1 MRENVPLV
9 ICVCCLGAG
18 GNAGIGKAAA
28 LEFAKMGAR
37 VVIASRNLKK
47 SEKARD
53 EIISESK
60 NKNVI
65 YVVAMLSPKLYTTN
79 MFLGNQC
86 FQNALLRKL
95 CSVAVFFRSKT
106 EMFLK

>member
-65 YVVAMLSPKLYTTN
+65 YVVAMLSPKLDTIN
-79 MFLGNQC
+79 MFLVNQC

-95 CSVAVFFRSKT
+95 CSVVVFFRSQT